1 MAESKYGKYIC
12 TELKKDIKLPGF
24 KGEQV
29 IRQGTLD
36 GKRVPLEHVIWMD
49 SEVIPGAF
57 YAEIM
62 WAWPTMQQLTP
73 EEMARRPGVLPHTHP
88 FPEAMAYFGT
98 DMQNPSDLGGEI
110 ELWIED
116 EKFVLDKSFIAYF
129 PAGVKHCPLKHLW
142 SDRPMFHFTMGP
154 GQVYK

>member
-1 MAESKYGKYIC
+1 MPESKYGKYIC

-24 KGEQV
+24 KGNQV
-29 IRQGTLD
+29 IRQGTVD
-36 GKRVPLEHVIWMD
+36 GKRVPLEHIIWMD

-62 WAWPTMQQLTP
+62 WAWPTMHRLTP
-73 EEMARRPGVLPHTHP
+73 EEMARQPGVPPHTHS
-88 FPEAMAYFGT
+88 FPEVMAYFGT

-116 EKFVLDKSFIAYF
+116 EKFVLDKSFMAYF
-129 PAGVKHCPLKHLW
+129 PAGMKHCPLKHLW
-142 SDRPMFHFTMGP
+142 SDKPMFHFTMGP
-154 GQVYK
+154 GQTYR